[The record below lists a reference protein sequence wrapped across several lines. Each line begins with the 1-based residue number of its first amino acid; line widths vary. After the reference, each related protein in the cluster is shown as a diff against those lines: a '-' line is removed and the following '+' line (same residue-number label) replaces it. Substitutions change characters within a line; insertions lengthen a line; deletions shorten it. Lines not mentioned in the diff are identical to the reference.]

1 VNARDAA
8 GNTASSSLTVN
19 YTPPDTTPPSISIT
33 SPTSSATFSTSNNTI
48 NLGGTASDD
57 VGVTQVSWITNHG
70 VSGMATGTTNWTISG
85 LVLPPGSTQVTITA
99 GDAAG
104 NAARAVLTIT
114 NTASDTVAPT
124 VSITTPTSAGT
135 YTTTSSTIALAG
147 TASDNIGVIQV
158 TWATDLGD
166 GGSAT
171 GTTSWAINSVILQS
185 GQNRIAVTARDAA
198 GNQTTT
204 AVVVTYTPPNAGIAI
219 TSPTSDAS
227 FQSSQ
232 STVTLGGT
240 ASGSTTQVS
249 WASDQG
255 YHGQA
260 TGTSIWTAGGIP
272 LQNGNNRIT
281 VTARDAAGNQ
291 SSAMVTVKFSHPSIG
306 TSPLPPGKAGKL
318 YSYQLTVENGVPP
331 FTWSAGSLPSG
342 LELSPAG
349 TISGTP
355 LTTGSFP
362 LNVSVRDSL
371 NGETAGTV
379 NLQVDNWLSLVS
391 SASLTG
397 GPVSPDSMVTAFGWQ
412 LASMTQSAMASPLP
426 TNMGAST
433 VVVRD
438 ANGVDRVTPLY
449 YVSPSQINF
458 TIPADTAVGPALVS
472 VYDGDKLL
480 ANSSLYVVSVAP
492 SLFSLNQDGL
502 AAAGLVRVTGDTYS
516 YEPVSRLDEATN
528 QIVAVPI
535 DLGSDSDQLYLTLYG
550 TGLRLRPSLDYV
562 HVFIGDTLVPVSYA
576 GASGTS
582 DGLDII
588 NVLLP
593 KELGGKGTV
602 DVFLTVNASSAN
614 LVRVVI
620 K

>member
-1 VNARDAA
+1 
-8 GNTASSSLTVN
+8 
-19 YTPPDTTPPSISIT
+19 
-33 SPTSSATFSTSNNTI
+33 
-48 NLGGTASDD
+48 
-57 VGVTQVSWITNHG
+57 
-70 VSGMATGTTNWTISG
+70 
-85 LVLPPGSTQVTITA
+85 
-99 GDAAG
+99 
-104 NAARAVLTIT
+104 
-114 NTASDTVAPT
+114 
-124 VSITTPTSAGT
+124 
-135 YTTTSSTIALAG
+135 
-147 TASDNIGVIQV
+147 
-158 TWATDLGD
+158 
-166 GGSAT
+166 
-171 GTTSWAINSVILQS
+171 
-185 GQNRIAVTARDAA
+185 
-198 GNQTTT
+198 
-204 AVVVTYTPPNAGIAI
+204 
-219 TSPTSDAS
+219 
-227 FQSSQ
+227 
-232 STVTLGGT
+232 
-240 ASGSTTQVS
+240 
-249 WASDQG
+249 
-255 YHGQA
+255 
-260 TGTSIWTAGGIP
+260 
-272 LQNGNNRIT
+272 
-281 VTARDAAGNQ
+281 
-291 SSAMVTVKFSHPSIG
+291 
-306 TSPLPPGKAGKL
+306 
-318 YSYQLTVENGVPP
+318 
-331 FTWSAGSLPSG
+331 
-342 LELSPAG
+342 
-349 TISGTP
+349 
-355 LTTGSFP
+355 
-362 LNVSVRDSL
+362 
-371 NGETAGTV
+371 
-379 NLQVDNWLSLVS
+379 
-391 SASLTG
+391 
-397 GPVSPDSMVTAFGWQ
+397 MVTAFGWQ